1 MEKQQISS
9 AILEILTGKSSLK
22 QAIYDNTLKA
32 FENVKEVLIQLESE
46 YNDQLGD
53 TDERIRLQYQDNGLF
68 GAQLKVA
75 GDILVLSMHSN
86 VFNFNRE
93 HNIWKG
99 SYVSADHT
107 RAYCGIINVYN
118 FLADSFKYQR
128 MNDLGYLICRIFINK
143 ENHFFVEGKKQQD
156 YFYTTFGNAEITRES
171 LKDILNRAINYAL
184 EFDLLVPPYDTVKL
198 TSVENASQNIEYS
211 RMRTGKRL
219 GFRFNSDDIS

>member
-1 MEKQQISS
+1 MEENQISS
-9 AILEILTGKSSLK
+9 AILEALTGKSSLK
-22 QAIYDNTLKA
+22 QVIYDKTLEA
-32 FENVKEVLIQLESE
+32 FGLVKEVLIQLEAH
-46 YNDQLGD
+46 YNNQLGD

-75 GDILVLSMHSN
+75 GDILVISMHSN

-99 SYVSADHT
+99 SYVSGDLT
-107 RAYCGIINVYN
+107 RAYCGVINIYN
-118 FLADSFKYQR
+118 FLADSFRYNR
-128 MNDLGYLICRIFINK
+128 MNDLGYLISRIFINK
-143 ENHFFVEGKKQQD
+143 DNHFFVEGKKQQE
-156 YFYTTFGNAEITRES
+156 YSYTNFGKAEISRDI

-211 RMRTGKRL
+211 KMRTGKRL